1 MKLIKLVE
9 YLKAR
14 DVKLSVSGGN
24 IKYNAP
30 GGMMTP
36 EIKDQMLQHKAEIIS
51 ILAPQRLLAPV
62 PHYDKLILGDCE
74 DQLKKFPDNSTD
86 LIVTDPPYGYKFMGK
101 DWDKAVP
108 SIEIWKEC
116 NRVLKPGAFAFIMSS
131 PRQDVLCR
139 NLINIEKAG
148 FRTNFTSLY
157 WAYASGYPKA
167 HNISKAIDKKLS
179 VKREII
185 GRNPNSRENSNK
197 SNTIYE
203 SGTVGKTAY
212 ITKPA
217 TEEARRLNGSYA
229 GFQPKPAVEVI
240 IVAMKPMDKK
250 TYTNQA
256 LSNGKGITW
265 LDDCLIPYE
274 NEPVAFRDLT
284 KQKSYNG
291 NQVQASEGDEW
302 IGNDRGRFPAN
313 LLVSDDVLD
322 DTSRFFSL
330 DAWADLNIKDL
341 PEQVQRN
348 LPFLIVPKA
357 SPKEKNA
364 GINKSKEEKKGH
376 PTVKPIKLMSYLI
389 TMGSREGDM
398 VLDPF
403 SGSGTTCVAASLLNR
418 RYVGIEIKEEYFE
431 IASQRISAEI
441 FRHHVLESKA
451 K

>member
-1 MKLIKLVE
+1 MKVIKLVE

-14 DVKLSVSGGN
+14 DVKLSVSGGK

-30 GGMMTP
+30 QGIITP
-36 EIKDQMLQHKAEIIS
+36 KIKGQMIQHKVEIIS
-51 ILAPQRLLAPV
+51 IIESRQRVAPAQHCDR
-62 PHYDKLILGDCE
+62 LILGDCE
-74 DQLKKFPDNSTD
+74 DQLIKFPANSID
-86 LIVTDPPYGYKFMGK
+86 LLVTDPPYGYKFMGK

-116 NRVLKPGAFAFIMSS
+116 HRVLKPGAFALIMSS
-131 PRQDVLCR
+131 PRQDVFCR
-139 NLINIEKAG
+139 NLINIEEAG
-148 FRTNFTSLY
+148 FRTDYTSLF
-157 WAYASGYPKA
+157 WAYASGFPKA
-167 HNISKAIDKKLS
+167 HNISKAIDKKLGA
-179 VKREII
+179 KREII
-185 GRNPNSRENSNK
+185 ARNLNSRENCDK

-217 TEEARRLNGSYA
+217 TEEARRLDGSYA

-240 IVAMKPMDKK
+240 IVAMKPMDEK

-265 LDDCLIPYE
+265 LDDCRIPYK
-274 NEPVAFRDLT
+274 NEPVASRDLT
-284 KQKSYNG
+284 RQKSYDG
-291 NQVQASEGDEW
+291 NQFQASEGAKW
-302 IGNDRGRFPAN
+302 IGNDQGRFPAN

-322 DTSRFFSL
+322 DTSRYFSL
-330 DAWADLNIKDL
+330 DAWADFNIKDL
-341 PEQVQRN
+341 PEQVQKN

-357 SPKEKNA
+357 SKKEKNA

-376 PTVKPIKLMSYLI
+376 LTVKPIKLMSYLI

-418 RYVGIEIKEEYFE
+418 RYVGIELKEEYFE
-431 IASQRISAEI
+431 IASRKIRAEI
-441 FRHHVLESKA
+441 FRHHVLEAKA